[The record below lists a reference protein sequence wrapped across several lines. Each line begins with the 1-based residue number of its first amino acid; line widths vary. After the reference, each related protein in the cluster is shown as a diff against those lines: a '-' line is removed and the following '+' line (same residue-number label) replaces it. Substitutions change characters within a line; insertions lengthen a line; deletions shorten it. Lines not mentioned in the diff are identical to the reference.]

1 MILQVVCQLGWVC
14 LPCPIMPELLYY
26 ISGNAL
32 SPSPPISP
40 QNKQQAISIHAR
52 TVLTVCTYI
61 HLHLLVI
68 WIYLIHLILISSLYI
83 WKFTWSQSNYI
94 CLERLIINKLKLLTL
109 TILCSQLF
117 GKSAVTQGVHADGFW
132 RLSNSG
138 PPLPGWSQ
146 GNWNSCQET
155 SLPSWELTYLT
166 FWKRKTIFPLC
177 LGKRIC

>member
-1 MILQVVCQLGWVC
+1 MSVILQVVCQFGMG
-14 LPCPIMPELLYY
+14 MPTV
-26 ISGNAL
+26 SNHARTGNAL
-32 SPSPPISP
+32 SPSPPVSH
-40 QNKQQAISIHAR
+40 QNKQQAINIHAR
-52 TVLTVCTYI
+52 TALTVCKYT

-68 WIYLIHLILISSLYI
+68 WIYLIHLILMLYLYI
-83 WKFTWSQSNYI
+83 WKFTGSQSNYLI
-94 CLERLIINKLKLLTL
+94 FLERLIINKLKLLTP

-117 GKSAVTQGVHADGFW
+117 GKSAVTKGVHADGFW

-138 PPLPGWSQ
+138 PPLPGWSR

-166 FWKRKTIFPLC
+166 FWKRKIIFPLC